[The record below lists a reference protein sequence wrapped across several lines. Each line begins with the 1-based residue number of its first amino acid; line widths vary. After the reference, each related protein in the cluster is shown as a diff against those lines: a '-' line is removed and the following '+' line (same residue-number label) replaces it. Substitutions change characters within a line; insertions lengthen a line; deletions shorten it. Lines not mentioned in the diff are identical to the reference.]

1 MSMNM
6 RKLLIVVSLPLLFAM
21 CKKQDYSPYSYSNE
35 STIYSDSKTTQFR
48 ELVLIIEPYILI
60 GSEKK
65 YIVTDTITNVR
76 IKISDRLW
84 GIYNSFGIDTSIF
97 VKEKLTDFYST
108 GTVTKYSIIAPYQTS
123 NDTLKTAGEYSDLLN
138 NFLTLEPG
146 AYICQI
152 ESFEI
157 KQTDGV
163 IRKIKPFIVVPVEV
177 SENSQSAL
185 VGEFEVQI
193 NN

>member
-1 MSMNM
+1 MKKS
-6 RKLLIVVSLPLLFAM
+6 LLIIIISLLFIK
-21 CKKQDYSPYSYSNE
+21 CSKQDYSPYSYSNE

-48 ELVLIIEPYILI
+48 EFVVIIDPYILD

-65 YIVTDTITNVR
+65 FIVTDTIKNVT
-76 IKISDRLW
+76 IKISDKLW

-97 VKEKLTDFYST
+97 INEKLTNFYST
-108 GTVTKYSIIAPYQTS
+108 NTVTKYSIIAPYKTS
-123 NDTLKTAGEYSDLLN
+123 NDNLTTAGEYSDMLN
-138 NFLTLEPG
+138 NYLTLEPG

-152 ESFEI
+152 ESFDI
-157 KQTDGV
+157 KQLDGTL
-163 IRKIKPFIVVPVEV
+163 RKVKPFIVVPIEV
-177 SENSQSAL
+177 KENSQSAL